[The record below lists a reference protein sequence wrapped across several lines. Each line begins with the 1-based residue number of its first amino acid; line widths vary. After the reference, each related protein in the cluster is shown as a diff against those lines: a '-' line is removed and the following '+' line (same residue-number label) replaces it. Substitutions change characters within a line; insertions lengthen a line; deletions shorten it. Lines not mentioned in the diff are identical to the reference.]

1 MARWEGR
8 PGRGQLPAS
17 PRQVPRAP
25 CRGEWAAV
33 TRLRRVWLLLCCLP
47 AGSES
52 RRRCQGASPLQPGPW
67 PASLLGN
74 QESQAQLIKLW
85 AEAVQEISGTQ
96 DPQKLYPVASPEPF
110 LSGGCQTGAGG
121 GGARI
126 SFLQLLHEACLLYT
140 PLPLLLCLGTHLQAC
155 PQHPADQEA
164 VKASG
169 SWGVL
174 GKVSKVQTLSR
185 QRPQGNQELLG

>member
-1 MARWEGR
+1 MAPRILRSCILWPPQSPSSVGAARLGR
-8 PGRGQLPAS
+8 
-17 PRQVPRAP
+17 
-25 CRGEWAAV
+25 
-33 TRLRRVWLLLCCLP
+33 
-47 AGSES
+47 
-52 RRRCQGASPLQPGPW
+52 
-67 PASLLGN
+67 
-74 QESQAQLIKLW
+74 
-85 AEAVQEISGTQ
+85 
-96 DPQKLYPVASPEPF
+96 
-110 LSGGCQTGAGG
+110 GG